1 MSIRTK
7 AKQALQRLEDDSG
20 ALTYELAA
28 ARRAGLPRT
37 HIEDLEHKLAAAR
50 QAADDAAE
58 PGGSEHAGRQ
68 EEAREKE
75 KERTTERQA
84 RR

>member
-1 MSIRTK
+1 MK
-7 AKQALQRLEDDSG
+7 AKQVKQALQRLEDDSG
-20 ALTYELAA
+20 ALTYELAS

-58 PGGSEHAGRQ
+58 PGGIEHAGRQ

-75 KERTTERQA
+75 RERTTERQA